1 VPATSTQ
8 GRRQLT
14 SEAPVCHRNRAGS
27 RRAGESVLAA
37 GRRLSPT
44 LPVLLFKVSIG
55 GTATG
60 SGTLSGTQVA
70 VLVTRTVAS
79 EYRSPEEPS
88 ENLRS
93 LNFKSKVFKLLVER
107 ARLGGGRATTAS
119 YAPLLR
125 RRFEHCAHHRRA

>member
-1 VPATSTQ
+1 MPRSHPGVAITVVPVAGPAGAPGASPTVPATSTQ

-79 EYRSPEEPS
+79 EYRSPKEPS
-88 ENLRS
+88 KNLRS
-93 LNFKSKVFKLLVER
+93 LNFKSKF
-107 ARLGGGRATTAS
+107 
-119 YAPLLR
+119 
-125 RRFEHCAHHRRA
+125 C